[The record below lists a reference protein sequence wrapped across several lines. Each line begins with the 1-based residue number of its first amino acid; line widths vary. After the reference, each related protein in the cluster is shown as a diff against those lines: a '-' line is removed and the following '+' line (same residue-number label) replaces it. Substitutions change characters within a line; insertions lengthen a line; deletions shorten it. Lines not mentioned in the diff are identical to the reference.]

1 MSEETTTEAVEEEAE
16 KETGKGLR
24 AQLEASIKR
33 EKKLKSTILDSAY
46 EAIGLDTSTGL
57 GKAISKEYEGEASEE
72 ALTEYAKDEYGWVAP
87 EASEVVHPEAVA
99 IAQAT
104 EQLEKIGQTA
114 GSVSTPT
121 EGDDL
126 AKAEAEGDYATTMAI
141 KGQQVVDMFNQ

>member
-1 MSEETTTEAVEEEAE
+1 MSEETTTEVTEEEAE

-57 GKAISKEYEGEASEE
+57 GKAISKEYEGEASQD
-72 ALTEYAKDEYGWVAP
+72 ALTQYAKDEYGWEAP
-87 EASEVVHPEAVA
+87 IQETTHPQAEA
-99 IAQAT
+99 IAQGT
-104 EQLEKIGQTA
+104 QQLEQIGQTA

-121 EGDDL
+121 EGDNL
-126 AKAEAEGDYATTMAI
+126 AEAEAKGDYATTMAL
-141 KGQQVVDMFNQ
+141 KSQQIVDMFNQ